1 MPERTMQ
8 ITAGAAAAK
17 KHSKKQLALRA
28 VGDDS
33 DDEPHFAPGEFVGGI
48 NAPRDANAYASA
60 ESSSDDEALKAPRKT
75 AKAST
80 SAQAG
85 RRLGGNFSDED
96 GAGVGAGA
104 GKGKAKA
111 KPTKKPFNTSSP
123 AKPKAKAKA
132 YCPRVQ
138 TGGWAILVG
147 LCAFG
152 SGKWKSQDE
161 IVVVADPFYG
171 KAGQSL
177 NDKGTGSGPQQ
188 FITAWKSVSPA
199 RYQLDCAEYLQIQ
212 MKKLIDEGLVEKK
225 SRNPVLYQLTY
236 DGKRKPRYCRKCNLM
251 PNLQAGRWLVE
262 PVDMQKPSSEK
273 LKSPATSLIFRL
285 PALKRMKAKMTNLRK
300 PRRGKIKARL
310 VRKLL
315 KRRMR
320 KGRGKLGRWIIAM
333 TNRQLGTD
341 R

>member
-28 VGDDS
+28 VGGESDDDE
-33 DDEPHFAPGEFVGGI
+33 DDEPRFAPGEFVGGI

-60 ESSSDDEALKAPRKT
+60 GSSSEDEAPKPPRKT

-85 RRLGGNFSDED
+85 RRLGGLSSDDE
-96 GAGVGAGA
+96 GAGAGAGAGA

-111 KPTKKPFNTSSP
+111 KPTKKPINTSSP
-123 AKPKAKAKA
+123 AKPKAKTKG

-152 SGKWKSQDE
+152 SGEWKSQDE

-177 NDKGTGSGPQQ
+177 NDKGTGSGPQK

-199 RYQLDCAEYLQIQ
+199 RRQLDR
-212 MKKLIDEGLVEKK
+212 
-225 SRNPVLYQLTY
+225 SR
-236 DGKRKPRYCRKCNLM
+236 
-251 PNLQAGRWLVE
+251 
-262 PVDMQKPSSEK
+262 
-273 LKSPATSLIFRL
+273 
-285 PALKRMKAKMTNLRK
+285 
-300 PRRGKIKARL
+300 
-310 VRKLL
+310 
-315 KRRMR
+315 
-320 KGRGKLGRWIIAM
+320 
-333 TNRQLGTD
+333 
-341 R
+341 